1 MLLDKDLR
9 MSYRNN
15 DHQFHNNLMARDRDI
30 ENKQDLLN
38 EINERPKRF
47 KLCKK
52 CKKKIHHKVDRYES
66 NDSDSLIRQKST
78 IKIDKSQTVY
88 DEQEIDF
95 INDNQNK
102 VYISFVEVNP
112 YLKFGIRAHYKDLT
126 AAHCLHSMFDIFH
139 RDFLLMWIYF
149 LPGLFML
156 WEYISL
162 QLNISHLFKGTQNF
176 SLVH

>member
-1 MLLDKDLR
+1 MLNCKFSFFNRSLLSETLPELR
-9 MSYRNN
+9 M
-15 DHQFHNNLMARDRDI
+15 
-30 ENKQDLLN
+30 E
-38 EINERPKRF
+38 
-47 KLCKK
+47 
-52 CKKKIHHKVDRYES
+52 
-66 NDSDSLIRQKST
+66 
-78 IKIDKSQTVY
+78 
-88 DEQEIDF
+88 
-95 INDNQNK
+95 
-102 VYISFVEVNP
+102 ISFVEVNP